1 MLLCVINVLRQPI
14 SFSQVRSLEWY
25 SWISSLS
32 PTTILICVGN
42 GCLRQNV
49 TFSNGHIFSLRTPSA
64 SYCFYWLA
72 ATITIHLRYRKSLKS
87 LWFRISGVAK
97 IRFFYVQ
104 ASINTSILIDSTL
117 KKWLNY
123 LQHSLSQA
131 DKSLGRF
138 GLHHDSFSLC
148 GGYFAFERVFVFF
161 SGPRK
166 RKPQKRKPGH
176 SHFLISYSINSY
188 IPHLYTFN
196 TSYPLY
202 NKLFLLRFIILYIY
216 FYFKF
221 SSSLKLRHYNIYF
234 IP

>member
-1 MLLCVINVLRQPI
+1 MVLLN
-14 SFSQVRSLEWY
+14 
-25 SWISSLS
+25 
-32 PTTILICVGN
+32 
-42 GCLRQNV
+42 
-49 TFSNGHIFSLRTPSA
+49 IFSLTDHDINMCWQWLSSTKCYFFKWTYLLFA
-64 SYCFYWLA
+64 YSNCFLLCFYWLA

-97 IRFFYVQ
+97 IRFFYVL

-123 LQHSLSQA
+123 LQHSLSHA